1 MSTLFRTAALA
12 ALLLVSLGA
21 LRPFQQPVDA
31 LGDSITAPQ
40 DSYVQVA
47 GEMLGRPVDDEAQFG
62 WTSAQ
67 IATEYLNPT
76 TAYVVVN
83 AGTNDIWP
91 IARGQA
97 TLAAREADYDALIR
111 HVQATVPKAT
121 IVIVTVRDLGRLA
134 TPQRSPLGIA
144 PAALSAASNA
154 WAAHQ
159 RVVAQRIG
167 ARVLDLNAGP
177 YYNPADFTDEVHP
190 TEQGQAR
197 IGKALAPLLMR

>member
-76 TAYVVVN
+76 AAYVVVN

-91 IARGQA
+91 IARRAKLRQHNHCVDPVLSVSDSSAPSPPGSSGSG
-97 TLAAREADYDALIR
+97 LFAADRFFT
-111 HVQATVPKAT
+111 HWTN
-121 IVIVTVRDLGRLA
+121 
-134 TPQRSPLGIA
+134 
-144 PAALSAASNA
+144 AS
-154 WAAHQ
+154 WSFFFWDS
-159 RVVAQRIG
+159 
-167 ARVLDLNAGP
+167 L
-177 YYNPADFTDEVHP
+177 
-190 TEQGQAR
+190 
-197 IGKALAPLLMR
+197 